1 MFHNALDLQ
10 DQQMQQ
16 TDQLWQ
22 SREMQKLSPEELFEV
37 GITNAFYG
45 CVTTIAAFVIGIVL
59 VLLFGSCTT
68 TRYVPVEHITHDT
81 IQITRLQRD
90 SIYRHDSIRVVER
103 VQGDTI
109 LLEVDRWHTQYRDR
123 FHHDSIYLTRS
134 DTIPK
139 PYPVERLVEKPLT
152 SWQQARLWLANAVL
166 AALALSAAV
175 WLLRRRKPWRL
186 L

>member
-1 MFHNALDLQ
+1 MYYNALDPLN
-10 DQQMQQ
+10 QQMLQ
-16 TDQLWQ
+16 TDQQWQ
-22 SREMQKLSPEELFEV
+22 SHEMQNLSPEELFEV
-37 GITNAFYG
+37 GLRNACYG
-45 CVTTIAAFVIGIVL
+45 CVTTLFAFIIGIVL

-68 TRYVPVEHITHDT
+68 TRLVPVEHITHDT

-103 VQGDTI
+103 VQGDTL

-123 FHHDSIYLTRS
+123 WHHDSIYVTRC

-152 SWQQARLWLANAVL
+152 SWQKARLWLANIVL
-166 AALALSAAV
+166 AALATSASV
-175 WLLRRRKPWRL
+175 WLFRRRRFWKLP
-186 L
+186 